1 MKNQDIEKKLNN
13 AENYLYEIGQLA
25 EQVKGKY
32 EFSAEIGNLE
42 KMKKL
47 ANDAKMEISDAKAKN
62 QQV

>member
-1 MKNQDIEKKLNN
+1 LKNQDVEKKLNN

-47 ANDAKMEISDAKAKN
+47 AEDAKMEVTEAKN
-62 QQV
+62 NNQ

>member
-1 MKNQDIEKKLNN
+1 MKNQEVEQKLNK

-25 EQVKGKY
+25 DQIKGKY

-47 ANDAKMEISDAKAKN
+47 ADDAKMEVAGAKAKN
-62 QQV
+62 Q